1 MQVFVGV
8 VASDVEE
15 VVAPRQVL
23 KAEVIGVVGKED
35 GSNFVSTDVEEV
47 GDVLGSGSGVAED
60 VLSLG

>member
-15 VVAPRQVL
+15 VVAPRQVK

-35 GSNFVSTDVEEV
+35 GSDFVSTDVEEV

-60 VLSLG
+60 VLGLS